1 MSPLVEKN
9 LLDSQVLT
17 VLVTP
22 GNFACMCMCVHTH
35 AISNDAEAQP
45 SDALLCAFE
54 MVFFSI

>member
-9 LLDSQVLT
+9 LQDSQVLT

-45 SDALLCAFE
+45 SDALRCAFE
-54 MVFFSI
+54 MFFFFI